1 MNELLKK
8 IGSGRWWLTIIS
20 GIVFAY
26 AVMYDKINAEATA
39 AILACVFTNYFNKG
53 KDNGH
58 TEVDKKLPD

>member
-26 AVMYDKINAEATA
+26 AVMYDKINAEAVASILTA
-39 AILACVFTNYFNKG
+39 VFVSYFNK
-53 KDNGH
+53 KEDNGSNP
-58 TEVDKKLPD
+58 TT